1 MLLTT
6 ACQQQRESTDIYLAM
21 SKTVRFFEIIQLLR
35 AANKPLLARD
45 MADALEVSVRTIY
58 RDIATLQ
65 GLRTPIIGEPG
76 IGYVMQH
83 GYDLPPLNFNAEEA
97 EAITV
102 GLSMIA
108 RTGDA
113 GLWKAA
119 ETAMRKLNPATS
131 ESKHLL
137 TSSYGTAESV
147 GADPGMMRPA
157 IRAEQKILIDYT
169 DKKDNVTTRVIW
181 PLVLIYYS
189 DSTMLVGWCELR
201 EAIRHFRLDR
211 MTSSRLHDEGFTGQG
226 AALREEWERTM
237 KAATVGVKESDV
249 F

>member
-1 MLLTT
+1 
-6 ACQQQRESTDIYLAM
+6 M

-35 AANKPLLARD
+35 AAKKPLLARD
-45 MADALEVSVRTIY
+45 MADTLEVSVRTIY

-65 GLRTPIIGEPG
+65 SLRTPIIGEPG
-76 IGYVMQH
+76 IGYVMQQ
-83 GYDLPPLNFNAEEA
+83 GYDLPALNFSAEEA

-119 ETAMRKLNPATS
+119 ETAMRKLNPATN
-131 ESKHLL
+131 ESNHLL

-147 GADPGMMRPA
+147 GADPGMMRSA
-157 IRAEQKILIDYT
+157 IRAEQKIAISYT
-169 DKKDNVTTRVIW
+169 DNKDNVSDRIIW

-189 DSTMLVGWCELR
+189 DTTMLVSWCELR
-201 EAIRHFRLDR
+201 QAIRHFRLDR
-211 MTSSRLHDEGFTGQG
+211 ITSSHVHSEDFAGQG
-226 AALREEWERTM
+226 EQLRDEWERTM
-237 KAATVGVKESDV
+237 KAATVSVKESDV

>member
-1 MLLTT
+1 
-6 ACQQQRESTDIYLAM
+6 M

-45 MADALEVSVRTIY
+45 MAETLEVSVRTIY

-65 GLRTPIIGEPG
+65 SLRTPIQGEPG
-76 IGYVMQH
+76 IGYVMQQ
-83 GYDLPPLNFNAEEA
+83 GYDLPALNFNAEEA

-102 GLSMIA
+102 GLSLIA

-119 ETAMRKLNPATS
+119 ETAMQKLNPTNN

-147 GADPGMMRPA
+147 GADPGMMRSA
-157 IRAEQKILIDYT
+157 IRAEQKISIDYT
-169 DKKDNVTTRVIW
+169 DHKNNVTARIIW

-189 DSTMLVGWCELR
+189 EITMLVSWCELR
-201 EAIRHFRLDR
+201 GDIRHFRLDR
-211 MTSSRLHDEGFTGQG
+211 MTSSKVHEDDFVGKG
-226 AALREEWERTM
+226 ALLRDEWERTM

>member
-1 MLLTT
+1 
-6 ACQQQRESTDIYLAM
+6 
-21 SKTVRFFEIIQLLR
+21 
-35 AANKPLLARD
+35 
-45 MADALEVSVRTIY
+45 MADTLEVSVRTIY

-65 GLRTPIIGEPG
+65 SLRTPIQGEPG
-76 IGYVMQH
+76 IGYVMQQ
-83 GYDLPPLNFNAEEA
+83 GYDLPALNFNAEEA

-108 RTGDA
+108 RTGDV

-119 ETAMRKLNPATS
+119 ETAMRKLNPVNN

-147 GADPGMMRPA
+147 GADPSMMRSA
-157 IRAEQKILIDYT
+157 IRAEQKISIEYT
-169 DKKDNVTTRVIW
+169 DLKDNVTSRVIW

-189 DSTMLVGWCELR
+189 EQTMLVSWCELR
-201 EAIRHFRLDR
+201 KDIRHFRLDR
-211 MTSSRLHDEGFTGQG
+211 MIASTVHDEDFIGQG
-226 AALREEWERTM
+226 GRLRDEWERTM
-237 KAATVGVKESDV
+237 KEATVGTKESDV